1 MIGQLCRLVFT
12 HSRWEQPLYQAKKFI
27 ELGNVSVR
35 IEVANQLAVALGK
48 RMSELANEAE

>member
-1 MIGQLCRLVFT
+1 
-12 HSRWEQPLYQAKKFI
+12 LYQAKKFI